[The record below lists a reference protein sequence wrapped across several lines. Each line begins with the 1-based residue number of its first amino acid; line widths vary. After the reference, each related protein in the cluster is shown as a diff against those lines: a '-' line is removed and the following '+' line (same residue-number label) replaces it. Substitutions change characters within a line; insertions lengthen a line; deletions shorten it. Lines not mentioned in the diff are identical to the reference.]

1 MTIYPHKNINIKSK
15 RPFTIHLRNTTMI
28 IYASIHKHACTA
40 VKKNSNKNQLKRLSD
55 AEW

>member
-1 MTIYPHKNINIKSK
+1 
-15 RPFTIHLRNTTMI
+15 MI

-55 AEW
+55 AE